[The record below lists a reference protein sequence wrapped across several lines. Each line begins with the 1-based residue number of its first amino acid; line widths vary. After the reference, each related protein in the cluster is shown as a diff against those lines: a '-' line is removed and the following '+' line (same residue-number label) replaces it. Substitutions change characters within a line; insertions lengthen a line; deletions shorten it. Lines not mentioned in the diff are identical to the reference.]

1 MEAKLTVQQTH
12 DYWLNYMRE
21 EYKAE
26 QPPPGVVAF
35 MLHQQEWL
43 RAQMMDS
50 ANDGDE
56 YWEAMK
62 LVMAQ
67 WDGFAQGIGQFATP
81 EQLAILSPASLYLLC
96 SVGDLETINGLV
108 KRAPLPVPSLETEDH
123 LPCSALISVQTT
135 ADGKGVS
142 DIFASQATWR
152 SYYAMLRIYKIY
164 AFDFYPQKVVT
175 IASSPGALA
184 ICVHARRVDEGLVA
198 VCFTDLQCGI
208 TWQDCCTRRMT
219 SYHRRP
225 YMLRRPPTWSAT
237 KLCASGTG
245 STATRRL

>member
-1 MEAKLTVQQTH
+1 MQQTH

-26 QPPPGVVAF
+26 HPPPEVVAF

-67 WDGFAQGIGQFATP
+67 WDGFAQGIAQFATP

-123 LPCSALISVQTT
+123 LPCSALISVQT
-135 ADGKGVS
+135 AEDGESVS

-164 AFDFYPQKVVT
+164 AFDYYPQKVVT
-175 IASSPGALA
+175 IASSPGAPTTCFCMRC
-184 ICVHARRVDEGLVA
+184 INQEGTTA
-198 VCFTDLQCGI
+198 CIKDL
-208 TWQDCCTRRMT
+208 
-219 SYHRRP
+219 
-225 YMLRRPPTWSAT
+225 
-237 KLCASGTG
+237 LC
-245 STATRRL
+245 